1 MPTAAGMHARNAGT
15 GRMCSAARAR
25 SRLHLATPPLAQLQ
39 SLGPAPVARQSR
51 YDWQRYRLG
60 NRSIFRLGRYY
71 APYRDYRYRR
81 LSIGARIG
89 NLFFGSRY
97 WINDPGRYRLPA
109 VYGPYRWVR
118 YYDDVLL
125 VDIYSGEVVD
135 VIHDFFW

>member
-1 MPTAAGMHARNAGT
+1 VQRSARQDA
-15 GRMCSAARAR
+15 RRAR
-25 SRLHLATPPLAQLQ
+25 YYDGRRWHSYNRWDQRRWRDNH
-39 SLGPAPVARQSR
+39 R